1 MEMRRERTED
11 WQEWSRII
19 VCHEGRGEDDR
30 DGLDGLAR
38 TFLECHHRIVYERN
52 NRHGR
57 YLLGTSAV
65 SQAAAVVETDPIR
78 DRHVRSDD
86 GRCRQRPP
94 NPDGR
99 IFAST
104 IFLLFTITRRPK
116 HHHNR

>member
-11 WQEWSRII
+11 WQEWSRY
-19 VCHEGRGEDDR
+19 HEVEMIGMDWMGWRVRSWNTITGSFTSE
-30 DGLDGLAR
+30 A
-38 TFLECHHRIVYERN
+38 TE
-52 NRHGR
+52 HGR
-57 YLLGTSAV
+57 YLLGTSEV
-65 SQAAAVVETDPIR
+65 SQAAAVETDPIR

-104 IFLLFTITRRPK
+104 IFLLFTITRQPK